1 MRKKAFKFTV
11 TVELI
16 DPSVYTLDEE
26 GRAVGPPIDHMKDE
40 EVAGYIAEAVRI
52 FGGQFAPGDPLFPMN
67 IKSVRVR
74 SRLGK
79 IDIIAGDLR
88 APPEEDEEN
97 TDD

>member
-79 IDIIAGDLR
+79 IDIIAGALK
-88 APPEEDEEN
+88 APPPEEEN
-97 TDD
+97 EDD